1 MPQRQTQVYKNA
13 YVLISSRYILRFWRQ
28 VRAVSAVREA
38 LWKRKIPVQYL
49 LTASGLQ
56 QAGYP
61 QGVPQGRETHCLD
74 QRSWLCR
81 RRAATLLLQEA
92 PSPDIFIIQKGKS
105 IRCRGRSV
113 CSKLI
118 CPTLD
123 YRWRVKSQVVVYGGV
138 ACEAVSSLVA
148 NYIDMTWAK
157 DLRMLSTENGRYMVA
172 FKIPFWL

>member
-1 MPQRQTQVYKNA
+1 M
-13 YVLISSRYILRFWRQ
+13 
-28 VRAVSAVREA
+28 
-38 LWKRKIPVQYL
+38 QYL

-56 QAGYP
+56 QAGQP
-61 QGVPQGRETHCLD
+61 QAVPQGRETHCLD

-81 RRAATLLLQEA
+81 QRAATLLLQEA

-123 YRWRVKSQVVVYGGV
+123 YRWRVKSQVVVYDGV
-138 ACEAVSSLVA
+138 ACEAVSLLVA

-157 DLRMLSTENGRYMVA
+157 DLRLLSTENGRYGC
-172 FKIPFWL
+172 I

>member
-1 MPQRQTQVYKNA
+1 MFLKTSEGSLRRQRGTLKTEDTCA
-13 YVLISSRYILRFWRQ
+13 
-28 VRAVSAVREA
+28 
-38 LWKRKIPVQYL
+38 IPVDGVGV
-49 LTASGLQ
+49 A
-56 QAGYP
+56 AGGAP
-61 QGVPQGRETHCLD
+61 PGCAPGRETHCLD

-105 IRCRGRSV
+105 IRCRGRSFGR
-113 CSKLI
+113 KLI

-172 FKIPFWL
+172 FKIPFCMQMANFI

>member
-13 YVLISSRYILRFWRQ
+13 YVLISSRYILCFWRQ

-49 LTASGLQ
+49 FTASGLR
-56 QAGYP
+56 QAEQP

-118 CPTLD
+118 CPTLE
-123 YRWRVKSQVVVYGGV
+123 YRWRVKSQVVVYGGF
-138 ACEAVSSLVA
+138 ACQTVSSLFA
-148 NYIDMTWAK
+148 NDTGMTWDK
-157 DLRMLSTENGRYMVA
+157 DLYEA
-172 FKIPFWL
+172 FEAAVCNE